1 MNNVLILNNS
11 QSEFDLI
18 KNFLKKQDFKVDKII
33 FNKSR

>member
-18 KNFLKKQDFKVDKII
+18 KNFLKKKDFKVYT
-33 FNKSR
+33 RPG